1 MALEYVLV
9 DNKRTPLDRKGRTH
23 RSGKGR
29 THRSGKGRT
38 HRSAPTATRGCG
50 TKRLRNNAFRPH
62 LRLFLHIYEN
72 CTDDMHYYQPAD
84 LFFQL
89 RVYIFG
95 IINVT
100 ARVMLQASR
109 LPILSPIIARVSAD
123 RNKVAVSR
131 RPANGTS
138 HIHTIDETLRT
149 VASATAAGSGTDA
162 SGYNTGQYLTV
173 LYRPEH
179 GLECSELGLDCSGH
193 GLDHSGH
200 GLDSSGHGLDY
211 SEHGLDHSGHGL
223 DCSGHGLDCSGHGL
237 DHSGHGLD
245 HSEHGLDRSEHG
257 LDRSD
262 HVLDR
267 TGYGQKGTGLQIN
280 RRLPIT
286 SVQYRTLQPVLDT
299 AITASPVGM
308 LNGFGRTAS
317 SLVII

>member
-1 MALEYVLV
+1 MYWWTTSAP
-9 DNKRTPLDRKGRTH
+9 RWT
-23 RSGKGR
+23 GKGG
-29 THRSGKGRT
+29 HIGPEKGG
-38 HRSAPTATRGCG
+38 HIGPPLQQPGCG

-149 VASATAAGSGTDA
+149 VASATAAGSGTENALHGTRSACHDTECACHDTECACHDTECACHVTESACHVTESACHVTESACHGTRSACHVTGSSCHVTECACHVTESACHGTDA
-162 SGYNTGQYLTV
+162 VQLPLSNRGHVAYTLAKRFISQIVEQMYICHGRFYQCINQNTL
-173 LYRPEH
+173 
-179 GLECSELGLDCSGH
+179 
-193 GLDHSGH
+193 
-200 GLDSSGHGLDY
+200 
-211 SEHGLDHSGHGL
+211 
-223 DCSGHGLDCSGHGL
+223 
-237 DHSGHGLD
+237 
-245 HSEHGLDRSEHG
+245 
-257 LDRSD
+257 
-262 HVLDR
+262 
-267 TGYGQKGTGLQIN
+267 
-280 RRLPIT
+280 
-286 SVQYRTLQPVLDT
+286 
-299 AITASPVGM
+299 SPVT
-308 LNGFGRTAS
+308 L
-317 SLVII
+317 